1 MILDRQNR
9 FSAAQSLISGVA
21 VVPSTDIIDLHLLTG
36 IAWNPPSP
44 LAAGQG
50 IRDIG
55 IGDSPALKIYA
66 AIVSPG
72 VGAGA
77 SLQALAQGAP
87 DDGTGN
93 PGTWVTYVS
102 GGTVA
107 VAGLI
112 AGARLL
118 DIDWPRPPA
127 GVGLPRFIRLAY
139 NITGAG
145 LTGGTIDGYLVLD
158 RQDQIVSAA
167 GFQSGYVAGVAVPN

>member
-9 FSAAQSLISGVA
+9 FSSLQSLISGVA
-21 VVPSTDIIDLHLLTG
+21 VLPSTDIIDLHLLTG

-55 IGDSPALKIYA
+55 IGDTPALKVYA
-66 AIVSPG
+66 AINGAVT
-72 VGAGA
+72 GAGA
-77 SLQALAQGAP
+77 SLQVLAQGAP

-93 PGTWVTYVS
+93 PGTWTTYVA
-102 GGTVA
+102 GPTIA
-107 VAGLI
+107 VAQLI

-127 GVGLPRFIRLAY
+127 GISLPRFIRLAY

-145 LTGGTIDGYLVLD
+145 ITAGTVDGYLVLD

-167 GFQSGYVAGVAVPN
+167 GYQSGYVPGIVVAN